1 MNLKIS
7 DLPSKDEMPRDI
19 TDQEDPLLLTLEET
33 SKLVAHTR
41 DPAETLE
48 NIVELISNRFKA
60 DVCSV
65 YFLESSGTELV
76 LGATVGL
83 RKDSIG
89 KVKLK
94 TTEGLVGLVAE
105 TLRPVMVANAFSHPR
120 FKYIPEAGEDPFLSF
135 LGVPL
140 VKAGGLVGVIVIQ
153 TEEPRNF
160 SINEIRT
167 LVTVAA
173 QLTTVA
179 SDARLLSQLTAAT
192 HEPFQPSENFL
203 INHELHSRL
212 LSPGIGVG
220 RTYSI
225 DSLEEWRA
233 STTFKSAGIEIEK
246 ERMEKAISLAK
257 EELSAMSVRIAH
269 LVGQDHGA
277 ILDAQ
282 LMILQDR
289 TIEKDLVTCLTEG
302 KSSETALI
310 STLDKYL
317 AAFQKIKTPF
327 FQERIYDIKDVF
339 LRILWNLRPQKSNG
353 GTSQDR
359 IILVCKEASVME
371 LFAVS
376 PEKLAGVIVE
386 KGGPECHAAILAR
399 ALGIPMMQISDRFQD
414 LLIPGKVV
422 LIDGPNQSIC
432 LNPNET
438 RIQKLN
444 ESFVLSDPV
453 YSTLPKSEKT
463 PSVFVNINLL
473 WEVPTALHLGAEGVG
488 LFRSEFMLLARRTIP
503 TEEEQFAIYS
513 KLLKN
518 MNGKH
523 TTIRTFDLRP
533 DKLASFSDIGGTAS
547 RAYDWRK
554 VLDSPPLQKLFYEQV
569 RAIMRAG
576 VEGKP
581 KILIPLVASTETLE
595 FVMQTLQDARES
607 LSQEKLD
614 HNPEIPLGLMVET
627 AASIPMMP
635 FWADKA
641 DFFALGTN
649 DLFASVLGLDR
660 NEESGSS
667 QCDHCHPGFLKIL
680 SSAIDHAHNSGKPIT
695 VCGELASDPL
705 GATFLASQN
714 VTAISVSVQ
723 RLHSISRVLSS
734 VNQSQLND
742 FRAKFLKLNK
752 ASEVRELLLSAI
764 KPNIK

>member
-1 MNLKIS
+1 MDLKVTS
-7 DLPSKDEMPRDI
+7 SPSENVMTTKSNDH
-19 TDQEDPLLLTLEET
+19 EDPLLLTLEET
-33 SKLVAHTR
+33 SQLVAHTR

-48 NIVELISNRFKA
+48 NIVALISSRFKA

-65 YFLESSGTELV
+65 YFLESSATVLV
-76 LGATVGL
+76 LAATVGL
-83 RKDSIG
+83 RKDSVG
-89 KVKLK
+89 KVKIK
-94 TTEGLVGLVAE
+94 TSEGLVGLVAE
-105 TLRPVMVANAFSHPR
+105 TMRPVMVANAFSHPR
-120 FKYIPEAGEDPFLSF
+120 FKYIPEVGEDPYLSF

-140 VKAGGLVGVIVIQ
+140 VKAGSLVGVLVIQ
-153 TEEPRNF
+153 NEELRTF

-192 HEPFQPSENFL
+192 HEPFASAESYNSPQ
-203 INHELHSRL
+203 ELSARV
-212 LSPGIGVG
+212 LSPGVGVG
-220 RTYSI
+220 RTHSL
-225 DSLEEWRA
+225 DSLDEWR
-233 STTFKSAGIEIEK
+233 STTAFKPASLEVEQ
-246 ERMEKAISLAK
+246 ERLARGMALAK
-257 EELSAMSVRIAH
+257 EELKEMSIRIAQ

-289 TIEKDLVTCLTEG
+289 TIENDLKACVLEG
-302 KSSETALI
+302 MSSETALI

-317 AAFQKIKTPF
+317 AAFQKIKAPF

-339 LRILWNLRPQKSNG
+339 LKVLWNLRPQKSGNVLE
-353 GTSQDR
+353 QR

-399 ALGIPMMQISDRFQD
+399 ALGIPMMQLGEGFPD
-414 LLIPGKVV
+414 LLSSGRIV
-422 LIDGPNQSIC
+422 LLDGPGQLVSI
-432 LNPNET
+432 NPSES
-438 RIQKLN
+438 KLQN
-444 ESFVLSDPV
+444 TVH
-453 YSTLPKSEKT
+453 TLEQTEPTYPSLINPDKFPK
-463 PSVFVNINLL
+463 VFVNINLL
-473 WEVPTALHLGAEGVG
+473 WEVPTALNLGAGGVG

-513 KLLKN
+513 KLLRN
-518 MNGKH
+518 MNGKP

-533 DKLASFSDIGGTAS
+533 DKLASLSDIGGAAS

-576 VEGKP
+576 IEGNP
-581 KILIPLVASTETLE
+581 KILIPLVASTNTLE
-595 FVMQTLQDARES
+595 FVLQTLQDAKES
-607 LSQEKLD
+607 LLQEKLE
-614 HNPEIPLGLMVET
+614 HNSEIPLGLMIET

-649 DLFASVLGLDR
+649 DLFSSVLGIDR
-660 NEESGSS
+660 NDEAGPS
-667 QCDHCHPGFLKIL
+667 QCDPCHPGFLNIL
-680 SSAIDHAHNSGKPIT
+680 STAIQHAHNAKKPIT
-695 VCGELASDPL
+695 VCGEMASDPL
-705 GATFLASQN
+705 GAAFLASCN
-714 VTAISVSVQ
+714 VTSISVSVQ
-723 RLHSISRVLSS
+723 RFHPILRVINSLDEVALASFHK
-734 VNQSQLND
+734 NFKNC
-742 FRAKFLKLNK
+742 AKG
-752 ASEVRELLLSAI
+752 SEIRDLLLKSIPLKI
-764 KPNIK
+764 K

>member
-7 DLPSKDEMPRDI
+7 DLPLKDEMPRDI

-153 TEEPRNF
+153 TEEPRSF

-302 KSSETALI
+302 MSSETALI

-339 LRILWNLRPQKSNG
+339 LRILWNLRPQKS
-353 GTSQDR
+353 
-359 IILVCKEASVME
+359 
-371 LFAVS
+371 
-376 PEKLAGVIVE
+376 
-386 KGGPECHAAILAR
+386 
-399 ALGIPMMQISDRFQD
+399 
-414 LLIPGKVV
+414 
-422 LIDGPNQSIC
+422 
-432 LNPNET
+432 
-438 RIQKLN
+438 
-444 ESFVLSDPV
+444 
-453 YSTLPKSEKT
+453 
-463 PSVFVNINLL
+463 
-473 WEVPTALHLGAEGVG
+473 
-488 LFRSEFMLLARRTIP
+488 
-503 TEEEQFAIYS
+503 
-513 KLLKN
+513 
-518 MNGKH
+518 
-523 TTIRTFDLRP
+523 
-533 DKLASFSDIGGTAS
+533 
-547 RAYDWRK
+547 
-554 VLDSPPLQKLFYEQV
+554 
-569 RAIMRAG
+569 
-576 VEGKP
+576 
-581 KILIPLVASTETLE
+581 
-595 FVMQTLQDARES
+595 
-607 LSQEKLD
+607 
-614 HNPEIPLGLMVET
+614 
-627 AASIPMMP
+627 
-635 FWADKA
+635 
-641 DFFALGTN
+641 
-649 DLFASVLGLDR
+649 
-660 NEESGSS
+660 
-667 QCDHCHPGFLKIL
+667 
-680 SSAIDHAHNSGKPIT
+680 
-695 VCGELASDPL
+695 
-705 GATFLASQN
+705 
-714 VTAISVSVQ
+714 
-723 RLHSISRVLSS
+723 
-734 VNQSQLND
+734 
-742 FRAKFLKLNK
+742 
-752 ASEVRELLLSAI
+752 
-764 KPNIK
+764 

>member
-1 MNLKIS
+1 MQLISTDLASEDGMNRK
-7 DLPSKDEMPRDI
+7 I
-19 TDQEDPLLLTLEET
+19 TDQEDPLLLTLEES

-41 DPAETLE
+41 DPAETME
-48 NIVELISNRFKA
+48 NIVELISSRFKA

-83 RKDSIG
+83 RKESIG

-120 FKYIPEAGEDPFLSF
+120 FKYIPEAGEDPYLSF

-140 VKAGGLVGVIVIQ
+140 VKAGCLVGVLVIQ
-153 TEEPRNF
+153 TEEPRSF

-192 HEPFQPSENFL
+192 HEPYTPGEPSNSTK
-203 INHELHSRL
+203 ELHARL
-212 LSPGIGVG
+212 LSPGVGVG

-225 DSLEEWRA
+225 DSLEEWR
-233 STTFKSAGIEIEK
+233 STTAFKPAGLEIEK
-246 ERMEKAISLAK
+246 ERMEKAMSLAK
-257 EELSAMSVRIAH
+257 EELAAMGMRIAH

-289 TIEKDLVTCLTEG
+289 TIEKDLMTCVVEG
-302 KSSETALI
+302 MSSETALI
-310 STLDKYL
+310 FTLDKYL
-317 AAFQKIKTPF
+317 AAFQKIKAPF

-339 LRILWNLRPQKSNG
+339 LRVLWNLRPQKSNG
-353 GTSQDR
+353 GATEQR
-359 IILVCKEASVME
+359 IVLICKEASVME

-399 ALGIPMMQISDRFQD
+399 ALGIPMMQLSDGFQD
-414 LLIPGKVV
+414 LLIPGKIV
-422 LIDGPNQSIC
+422 LIDGPAQSIC
-432 LNPNET
+432 LDPSEA
-438 RIQKLN
+438 RIHALTQPLELP
-444 ESFVLSDPV
+444 ESLYPV
-453 YSTLPKSEKT
+453 QTKAEKVPT
-463 PSVFVNINLL
+463 VFVNINLL

-518 MNGKH
+518 MQGKP

-533 DKLASFSDIGGTAS
+533 DKLASFSDIGGAAS

-576 VEGKP
+576 IEGTP
-581 KILIPLVASTETLE
+581 KILIPLVASSETLD
-595 FVMQTLQDARES
+595 FVMQTMQDARES
-607 LSQEKLD
+607 LSTEKLD
-614 HNPEIPLGLMVET
+614 HNPDIPLGLMVET

-649 DLFASVLGLDR
+649 DLFASVIGLER
-660 NEESGSS
+660 NEEAGSS
-667 QCDHCHPGFLKIL
+667 QGDHCHPGFLSIL
-680 SSAIDHAHNSGKPIT
+680 SSAIDHAHASGKPIT

-705 GATFLASQN
+705 GATFLASCN

-723 RLHSISRVLSS
+723 RLHPILRVLNSLDETL
-734 VNQSQLND
+734 LND
-742 FRAKFLKLNK
+742 FRINFKKLTK
-752 ASEVRELLLSAI
+752 ASEVRNMLLKSIQLNM
-764 KPNIK
+764 K